1 MIRKLTVYLF
11 TVSFSLLFLFFS
23 NRIITDGKGMP
34 SKANSESI
42 QEMVKA
48 KVIQINSRNIQKVEG
63 DSGTGEKTLENVTI
77 EFTAKILNGYKKGM
91 KVPAVQTVDS
101 YLPVK
106 IKEIEAGDKILL
118 CRISDPKDGN
128 YWMFGEY
135 LRSDTILWIFA
146 AFIVLLIIFG
156 RLQGINTILSL
167 TFTCISVFYVL
178 VPAILSGKNI
188 YFWSVCIAIFIT
200 VMTLLIVYGASKKA
214 LCAGMGCLAGTAV
227 SGAIALIT
235 GKLMNL
241 TGVLNDESLYL
252 LYLNPDNPINL
263 KAITFAAIL
272 IGAIGAIMD
281 VSISLSSA
289 LYEVKEKAQDI
300 QAADIFRS
308 GLTIGRDMM
317 GTMANTLVL
326 AYIGSSLSLVL
337 LLIAYRTSWLG
348 LFNRELIVTEI
359 LQTLSGSIGILFTI
373 PLTSLICALIYT
385 SAKPRNKRKITE

>member
-135 LRSDTILWIFA
+135 LRSNTILWIFA

>member
-11 TVSFSLLFLFFS
+11 TISFSLLFLFFS
-23 NRIITDGKGMP
+23 NRIITDRKGLQ

-48 KVIQINSRNIQKVEG
+48 KVVQINNRSIQKVEG
-63 DSGTGEKTLENVTI
+63 DGGTGENVSENLTI

-106 IKEIEAGDKILL
+106 IKEVEVGNTILL
-118 CRISDPKDGN
+118 CRISDSKDGN
-128 YWMFGEY
+128 YWMFAEY
-135 LRSDTILWIFA
+135 LRSDTLLHMGV
-146 AFIVLLIIFG
+146 AFIILLIIFG
-156 RLQGINTILSL
+156 HLQGINTILSL

-178 VPAILSGKNI
+178 IPAILLGKNI
-188 YFWSVCIAIFIT
+188 YFWSVCVAVFIT
-200 VMTLLIVYGASKKA
+200 IMTLLIVYGASKKA
-214 LCAGMGCLAGTAV
+214 LCAGMGCIAGTAV
-227 SGAIALIT
+227 SGGIALIT
-235 GKLMNL
+235 GKMMKL

-252 LYLNPDNPINL
+252 LYLNQDNPINL

-281 VSISLSSA
+281 VAISLSSA
-289 LYEVKEKAQDI
+289 LYEVKEKAADI
-300 QAADIFRS
+300 QASDIFRS

-348 LFNRELIVTEI
+348 LFNRELIVAEI

-373 PLTSLICALIYT
+373 PLTSLICAWIYT
-385 SAKPRNKRKITE
+385 IKMRGKVAAK

>member
-11 TVSFSLLFLFFS
+11 TISFSLLFLFFS
-23 NRIITDGKGMP
+23 NRIITEGKGLQ

-42 QEMVKA
+42 QEIVKA
-48 KVIQINSRNIQKVEG
+48 KVVQINNRSTQKVEDG
-63 DSGTGEKTLENVTI
+63 SGMGESTSENVTI
-77 EFTAKILNGYKKGM
+77 DFTAKILNGYKKGM
-91 KVPAVQTVDS
+91 KVPAVQTIDS

-106 IKEIEAGDKILL
+106 IKEIEAGNTILL
-118 CRISDPKDGN
+118 CRISDPKDGS
-128 YWMFGEY
+128 YWMFAEY
-135 LRSDTILWIFA
+135 LRSDMLLWMGG
-146 AFIVLLIIFG
+146 AFMILLIIFG

-178 VPAILSGKNI
+178 IPAILSSKNI
-188 YFWSVCIAIFIT
+188 YFWSVCIAVFIT
-200 VMTLLIVYGASKKA
+200 IMTLLIVYGASKKA
-214 LCAGMGCLAGTAV
+214 LCAGMGCIAGTAV
-227 SGAIALIT
+227 SGGIALIT
-235 GKLMNL
+235 GKMMKL

-281 VSISLSSA
+281 VAISLSSA
-289 LYEVKEKAQDI
+289 LYEVKEKAHDI

-348 LFNRELIVTEI
+348 LFNRELIAAEI

-373 PLTSLICALIYT
+373 PLTSLICAWIYT
-385 SAKPRNKRKITE
+385 IKTRGKTAAK

>member
-1 MIRKLTVYLF
+1 MIRKITVYLF
-11 TVSFSLLFLFFS
+11 TVTFSLLFLYFG
-23 NRIITDGKGMP
+23 NYIITGGKGMP
-34 SKANSESI
+34 SKANQESI
-42 QEMVKA
+42 QEMLKA
-48 KVIQINSRNIQKVEG
+48 RVIQINNRNIQKIED
-63 DSGTGEKTLENVTI
+63 DSGSGETTTENISI

-106 IKEIEAGDKILL
+106 IKEIEVGDKILL
-118 CRISDPKDGN
+118 CRINDPKDGN
-128 YWMFGEY
+128 YWMFAEY
-135 LRSDTILWIFA
+135 LRSDTLLWLCG
-146 AFIVLLIIFG
+146 AFIALLIIFG
-156 RLQGINTILSL
+156 HIQGINTILSL
-167 TFTCISVFYVL
+167 TFTCVSVFYVL
-178 VPAILSGKNI
+178 IPAILAGKNI
-188 YFWSVCIAIFIT
+188 YFWAICVAVFIT
-200 VMTLLIVYGASKKA
+200 AMTLLIVYGTSKKA
-214 LCAGMGCLAGTAV
+214 LCAAMGCLAGTAV
-227 SGAIALIT
+227 SGGIASVT
-235 GKLMNL
+235 GYIMNL

-252 LYLNPDNPINL
+252 LYLNPENPINL

-289 LYEVKEKAQDI
+289 LYEVKEKAPDTP
-300 QAADIFRS
+300 ANEIFRS

-348 LFNRELIVTEI
+348 LFNRELIVAEI

-373 PLTSLICALIYT
+373 PLTSLICAWIYT
-385 SAKPRNKRKITE
+385 IKKRTKIA